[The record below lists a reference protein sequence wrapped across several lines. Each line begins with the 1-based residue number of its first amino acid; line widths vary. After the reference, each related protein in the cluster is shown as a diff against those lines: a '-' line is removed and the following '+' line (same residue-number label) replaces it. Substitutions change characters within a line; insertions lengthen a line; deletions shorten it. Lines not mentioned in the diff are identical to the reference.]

1 MIKNNKF
8 KTIISSLVILLPT
21 IFGVIIW
28 DKIPDEV
35 VTHIGISGNA
45 DSVGNKAL
53 LVFGLPLLLL
63 AIHLLCLCL
72 SGKDPGLKK
81 QPKKAMDIVFWIMPA
96 ASFFVSALMYAA
108 TLETEFNPMMLVVGF
123 LAFMFIFIGNY
134 MPTCKQSATMGIKI
148 KWTLENAENWRAT
161 HRFSGKVWF
170 VCGLLLLPCA
180 FLPEKYA
187 PALLI
192 GVILPVVILPI
203 LYSYFYY
210 KKQLKEGIYTAEDS
224 VMKEMPKSYKKVTV
238 VLLVILAVVLTVVMF
253 TGNIDFIINET
264 AMTIDADF
272 SSDINIAYDSID
284 DIEFREVTA
293 DGLRVSGFGSMK
305 LLMGRFK
312 NDEFGYYTRY
322 TYTDKAGCVV
332 ITIDDEKLVIAGKT
346 IVETRAIY
354 DSLKEKT
361 GIVD

>member
-8 KTIISSLVILLPT
+8 KTVISSIIILLPT
-21 IFGVIIW
+21 LFGVIMW
-28 DKIPDEV
+28 GEIPNEV
-35 VTHIGISGNA
+35 VTHIGVSGTPDA
-45 DSVGNKAL
+45 MGNKAL

-63 AIHLLCLCL
+63 GIHLLCLWL

-81 QPKKAMDIVFWIMPA
+81 QPEKAMGIVFWIMPA
-96 ASFFVSALMYAA
+96 ASIFVSALMYSA
-108 TLETEFNPMMLVVGF
+108 TLEMEFNPMMLVVGF

-170 VCGLLLLPCA
+170 ICGLLMLPCA
-180 FLPEKYA
+180 FIPEKYA

-192 GVILPVVILPI
+192 SIIVPVAALPV
-203 LYSYFYY
+203 LYSYLYY
-210 KKQLKEGIYTAEDS
+210 KKQLKEGTYTTENS

-238 VLLVILAVVLTVVMF
+238 VSLVVLAVVFPVIMF
-253 TGNIDFIINET
+253 AGNINFLMGET

-272 SSDINIAYDSID
+272 SGEISIAYDSID

-305 LLMGRFK
+305 LLMGKFK

-322 TYTDKAGCVV
+322 TYADDTGCVV
-332 ITIDDEKLVIAGKT
+332 ITLGEEKLVIAGKT
-346 IVETRAIY
+346 LVETRAVY
-354 DSLKEKT
+354 EALAEK
-361 GIVD
+361 IS